1 MHIDITE
8 DRALRDEL
16 RHTAARLNTILDNLL
31 DGIIT
36 LNEQGTIESLNPATA
51 HIFGYA
57 PEALLGRNVS
67 TLIPADVADQHDGF
81 MQRRRALPG
90 TGIVVGFQRE
100 VEGLHA
106 DGSRL
111 PLELSVSEMQ
121 LGERHYYVGILRDI
135 TERKR
140 LERLQSEF
148 VSTASHELRTPLASI
163 IGAIKLV
170 MHGSETL
177 PAAAAHLIALAE
189 RNAERLDHLIN
200 DIFDAEKLG
209 SGQIELQLA
218 PLALHQLAVHCLEAT
233 AAYAAKQRVQLQ
245 LESAAVDGPMVHA
258 DGARLRQALTTL
270 VGNAVKFSPP
280 GAAVCVRVQERDG
293 WARVEIEDRG
303 PGIPQA
309 FRDRIFQRFAQ
320 ADGSHSRSKGGS
332 GLGLHI
338 AKGLIE
344 CHQGRLDF
352 RSEPGQGSTF
362 WFELPICQL
371 PGPDDASQAPQA
383 LDGGSGAPAVPGFR
397 QRVDRDGRGDPA
409 QAVRAERHAAAW

>member
-1 MHIDITE
+1 MEYPCPGRDGFRWFQLLVSSIGRDVGRGAVVMHIDITE

-16 RHTAARLNTILDNLL
+16 SHTAARLNMILDNLL

-36 LNEQGTIESLNPATA
+36 LSEQGTIELLNPATA
-51 HIFGYA
+51 HIFGYS
-57 PEALLGRNVS
+57 PEALLGRNVP

-81 MQRRRALPG
+81 MQRQRRALPG

-177 PAAAAHLIALAE
+177 PAAAH
-189 RNAERLDHLIN
+189 
-200 DIFDAEKLG
+200 
-209 SGQIELQLA
+209 
-218 PLALHQLAVHCLEAT
+218 T
-233 AAYAAKQRVQLQ
+233 
-245 LESAAVDGPMVHA
+245 
-258 DGARLRQALTTL
+258 
-270 VGNAVKFSPP
+270 
-280 GAAVCVRVQERDG
+280 
-293 WARVEIEDRG
+293 
-303 PGIPQA
+303 
-309 FRDRIFQRFAQ
+309 
-320 ADGSHSRSKGGS
+320 
-332 GLGLHI
+332 
-338 AKGLIE
+338 
-344 CHQGRLDF
+344 
-352 RSEPGQGSTF
+352 
-362 WFELPICQL
+362 
-371 PGPDDASQAPQA
+371 
-383 LDGGSGAPAVPGFR
+383 
-397 QRVDRDGRGDPA
+397 
-409 QAVRAERHAAAW
+409 